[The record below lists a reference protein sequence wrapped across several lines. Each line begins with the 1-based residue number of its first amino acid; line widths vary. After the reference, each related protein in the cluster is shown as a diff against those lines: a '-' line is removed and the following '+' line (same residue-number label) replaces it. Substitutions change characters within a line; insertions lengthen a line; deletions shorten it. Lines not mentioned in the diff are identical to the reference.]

1 MRVRVG
7 GGDVCPCE
15 YPRMKEKA
23 DTHISRKQLI
33 NYHGSVASLSP
44 GSLLAG
50 SRVLKLTGQINHWNN
65 TEKLGLL

>member
-50 SRVLKLTGQINHWNN
+50 SRVKIT
-65 TEKLGLL
+65 

>member
-50 SRVLKLTGQINHWNN
+50 SELKLIIIIIL
-65 TEKLGLL
+65 KSFSDFLSC